1 MKLRGK
7 LIAGFVVVCLF
18 IGGGMTAY
26 AAVSFDWSNNL
37 SAIESNVSELL
48 GLLNGEKK
56 IVQAKETQ
64 IEGLNVQI
72 DNTNNDIKIK
82 DIEINTLKEEI
93 ASLEA
98 NKVINEKELKHL
110 NLNVRLLNKEKFA
123 LLDKEDEL
131 E

>member
-1 MKLRGK
+1 
-7 LIAGFVVVCLF
+7 
-18 IGGGMTAY
+18 MTAY
-26 AAVSFDWSNNL
+26 AAVSSDWSNNL
-37 SAIESNVSELL
+37 SAIESNVSEVL

-56 IVQAKETQ
+56 IVQAKEVQ
-64 IEGLNVQI
+64 IEDLNVQI
-72 DNTNNDIKIK
+72 DNTNNDIRTK

-123 LLDKEDEL
+123 LLDKEDEKL
-131 E
+131 YRIKS

>member
-37 SAIESNVSELL
+37 SAIESNISEVL

>member
-18 IGGGMTAY
+18 IGGGMIAY

-37 SAIESNVSELL
+37 SAIESNISEVL

-98 NKVINEKELKHL
+98 NKVINEK
-110 NLNVRLLNKEKFA
+110 
-123 LLDKEDEL
+123 
-131 E
+131 

>member
-37 SAIESNVSELL
+37 SAIESNVSEVL

>member
-18 IGGGMTAY
+18 IGGGMTVY

>member
-7 LIAGFVVVCLF
+7 LIAGSVVVCLF
-18 IGGGMTAY
+18 IGGGMTVY